1 MDNLNKIFVVALLTW
16 MASGCAA
23 TKHHPPQITDVSN
36 ADSLVRVSIYNAR
49 TGGIM
54 GMLWPPEH
62 EIQTKGEEG
71 CQIFGKPAVR
81 LGTKCMEY
89 WQPDNKLFCKTAEI
103 LFACRTAD

>member
-1 MDNLNKIFVVALLTW
+1 MNRLITITVLVGIV
-16 MASGCAA
+16 SGCVA

-36 ADSLVRVSIYNAR
+36 ADSLVRVSIFNAR

-54 GMLWPPEH
+54 GMLWPPDH
-62 EIQTKGEEG
+62 EIQAKGEEG

-81 LGTKCMEY
+81 LGSKCMEY

-103 LFACRTAD
+103 LFACKTAE